1 METETPTQVEDD
13 DYMLTTSSRPQT
25 VWNQNIKIPETSP
38 YYLTTNQKEE
48 CPQDDHH
55 PATLS

>member
-38 YYLTTNQKEE
+38 YYLNVKESE
-48 CPQDDHH
+48 ESP
-55 PATLS
+55 